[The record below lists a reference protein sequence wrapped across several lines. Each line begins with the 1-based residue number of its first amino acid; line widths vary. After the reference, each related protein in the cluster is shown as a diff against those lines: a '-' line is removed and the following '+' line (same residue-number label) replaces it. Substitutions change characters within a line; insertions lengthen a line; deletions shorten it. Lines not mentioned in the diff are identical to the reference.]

1 MCNLRGKGFVVHE
14 EKVNFPD
21 VADQELLQA
30 IGEKVA
36 GLDEASMNIQS
47 MLGNR
52 ESLTFL
58 LLP

>member
-1 MCNLRGKGFVVHE
+1 MCNFGGEAFVVHE

-21 VADQELLQA
+21 VTDQELLQA
-30 IGEKVA
+30 IGEEVA
-36 GLDEASMNIQS
+36 GLDEASMNMQS
-47 MLGNR
+47 ILGNR

>member
-1 MCNLRGKGFVVHE
+1 MRNLRGESFVVHE

-21 VADQELLQA
+21 VTDQELLQA
-30 IGEKVA
+30 IGEEVA
-36 GLDEASMNIQS
+36 GLDEASMNMQS
-47 MLGNR
+47 ILGNR